1 MRCTSEYDRALRKYG
16 RFRQKLPVKTDFRK
30 NSARRRPVTGRSP
43 RTGEEAQYICSYN
56 VEQLREIGYLDYTE
70 IQRGRTKFFCIHY
83 RRPRLKAPN
92 DESKEN
98 PLPPSP
104 AEKVS
109 PEMAEK
115 LALLEK
121 LGITLD
127 DLEKLFKSR

>member
-1 MRCTSEYDRALRKYG
+1 M
-16 RFRQKLPVKTDFRK
+16 
-30 NSARRRPVTGRSP
+30 
-43 RTGEEAQYICSYN
+43 
-56 VEQLREIGYLDYTE
+56 EQLREIGYLDYTE
-70 IQRGRTKFFCIHY
+70 IQRGGQNSSVFTK
-83 RRPRLKAPN
+83 RPRLKAPN

>member
-1 MRCTSEYDRALRKYG
+1 ARLRARLNLKS
-16 RFRQKLPVKTDFRK
+16 PVFSQNQTV
-30 NSARRRPVTGRSP
+30 RR
-43 RTGEEAQYICSYN
+43 AM
-56 VEQLREIGYLDYTE
+56 EQLREIGYLDYTE

>member
-1 MRCTSEYDRALRKYG
+1 MDND
-16 RFRQKLPVKTDFRK
+16 FKTWVGIIHSF
-30 NSARRRPVTGRSP
+30 ARH
-43 RTGEEAQYICSYN
+43 N
-56 VEQLREIGYLDYTE
+56 VPGDN
-70 IQRGRTKFFCIHY
+70 IHY

-98 PLPPSP
+98 PLQPSP

>member
-1 MRCTSEYDRALRKYG
+1 MEQLQIDILITRRSSGGGQNSSVFTTG
-16 RFRQKLPVKTDFRK
+16 VPVK
-30 NSARRRPVTGRSP
+30 S
-43 RTGEEAQYICSYN
+43 
-56 VEQLREIGYLDYTE
+56 
-70 IQRGRTKFFCIHY
+70 
-83 RRPRLKAPN
+83 APN

-98 PLPPSP
+98 PLQPSP

-127 DLEKLFKSR
+127 DLENFSNPAEHKL

>member
-1 MRCTSEYDRALRKYG
+1 M
-16 RFRQKLPVKTDFRK
+16 
-30 NSARRRPVTGRSP
+30 
-43 RTGEEAQYICSYN
+43 
-56 VEQLREIGYLDYTE
+56 EQLREMDILITRRSSG
-70 IQRGRTKFFCIHY
+70 GGPKFFCIHY

-98 PLPPSP
+98 PLQPSP

>member
-1 MRCTSEYDRALRKYG
+1 MMRVRKI
-16 RFRQKLPVKTDFRK
+16 
-30 NSARRRPVTGRSP
+30 A
-43 RTGEEAQYICSYN
+43 A
-56 VEQLREIGYLDYTE
+56 
-70 IQRGRTKFFCIHY
+70 
-83 RRPRLKAPN
+83 
-92 DESKEN
+92 
-98 PLPPSP
+98 SP

>member
-1 MRCTSEYDRALRKYG
+1 
-16 RFRQKLPVKTDFRK
+16 
-30 NSARRRPVTGRSP
+30 
-43 RTGEEAQYICSYN
+43 
-56 VEQLREIGYLDYTE
+56 
-70 IQRGRTKFFCIHY
+70 

-127 DLEKLFKSR
+127 ELEKLFKSR